1 MAPMNA
7 LSDGCSIFFTDRTRR
22 MLLRLGPGSGN
33 PLPVGVNESPFHL
46 LPAGQQRV
54 NILPDSGT
62 PQRYDLIRSVKL
74 SPELHPDEDAFPWLP
89 THFAPLAGVVCPGGR
104 LAARKAFN
112 LSSMP
117 DPRWNWATPRRWMC
131 IHEGLLV
138 SFLFLP
144 SGRSPDLP
152 PLSETIY
159 SPTLEF
165 VRSLVDKQLE
175 VRFGPGRV
183 LLGSALRGMPRLV
196 VEGTLAFDFCLRSRQ
211 LKSGHF
217 PSVGRLAS
225 PSDSGPS
232 DDLPEHPRSGGPEA
246 GSPPGNHSAET
257 TEQEIFFLANA
268 SLKGVHLELVDGHMK
283 VAPPVSLIHW
293 RVLRSVD
300 KEISLLKEEDLIEA
314 LVSPKDRP
322 LSISARMAVVSSEKD
337 FKLATCAETLGCAWP
352 TILARPAWGIDEEP
366 WRPIEFDPA
375 KCSGVNITASAI
387 RREELAAPSVL
398 IRVTNSEWN

>member
-1 MAPMNA
+1 
-7 LSDGCSIFFTDRTRR
+7 
-22 MLLRLGPGSGN
+22 
-33 PLPVGVNESPFHL
+33 
-46 LPAGQQRV
+46 
-54 NILPDSGT
+54 
-62 PQRYDLIRSVKL
+62 
-74 SPELHPDEDAFPWLP
+74 
-89 THFAPLAGVVCPGGR
+89 
-104 LAARKAFN
+104 
-112 LSSMP
+112 
-117 DPRWNWATPRRWMC
+117 MC

-268 SLKGVHLELVDGHMK
+268 SLRGVHLELVDGHMK
-283 VAPPVSLIHW
+283 VASPVSLIHW
-293 RVLRSVD
+293 RVLRSWD
-300 KEISLLKEEDLIEA
+300 MYLIEE
-314 LVSPKDRP
+314 LGIV
-322 LSISARMAVVSSEKD
+322 AVVSAS
-337 FKLATCAETLGCAWP
+337 
-352 TILARPAWGIDEEP
+352 TILLYDRHTSTVERALEKVRPGSRAGPSPGGRARARSPLPRGP
-366 WRPIEFDPA
+366 
-375 KCSGVNITASAI
+375 G
-387 RREELAAPSVL
+387 
-398 IRVTNSEWN
+398 